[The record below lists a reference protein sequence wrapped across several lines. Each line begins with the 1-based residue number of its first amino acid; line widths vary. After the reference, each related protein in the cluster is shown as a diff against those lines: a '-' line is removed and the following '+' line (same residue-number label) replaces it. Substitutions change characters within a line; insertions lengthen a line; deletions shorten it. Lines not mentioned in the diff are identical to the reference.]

1 VPELGNTNF
10 EPVPFGGGSNEP
22 PKNDNLNLAEPV
34 YSPIMMALSKANLD
48 PEKVRRIKQEL
59 NFIESSETHGFSEP
73 MNIDDSSRFGGGG
86 FIDSMTTNL
95 ERNMACVLNSM
106 VMANVRVHC
115 KELQQHPKWQGK
127 SCELITLLLTEEMYE
142 LYKEKDPSFQ
152 PSQPEYNPFNP
163 ISPLAEGISP
173 MDAMRWAWVVKRAL
187 MKKYGVSIGKKRLS
201 GYTPAPEG
209 DPPTPFPKPQ
219 ELWILPEHVIA
230 YGMGPGRDDDGGPFR
245 PVEASSGPT
254 PMSAPNPANASSC
267 CPPEGCVVILGVA
280 FREFSFG
287 GNYRYTHHQV
297 MGVITKCEP
306 LTIECFESPMQMPGG
321 SYTFTV
327 NHYRGDPQ
335 QGMMGDFGFTN
346 EYTEATISNISGGTQ
361 ETRDAISRYSSVV
374 IKSIVCFCD

>member
-1 VPELGNTNF
+1 MPELGNTNF
-10 EPVPFGGGSNEP
+10 EPVPFGGGSNVP
-22 PKNDNLNLAEPV
+22 PDNDNLNLNGPV

-48 PEKVRRIKQEL
+48 PEKVRRIKAEL
-59 NFIESSETHGFSEP
+59 NSIESSETHGFPKP

-115 KELQQHPKWQGK
+115 EELKQHPRFSGM

-152 PSQPEYNPFNP
+152 VSQPEYDPLTNWLYPT
-163 ISPLAEGISP
+163 SPAAEGISP

-209 DPPTPFPKPQ
+209 DPPTSFPEPRDMF
-219 ELWILPEHVIA
+219 LLPEHVIA
-230 YGMGPGRDDDGGPFR
+230 YGMGSGRDDDGGPYR
-245 PVEASSGPT
+245 PIEASSGPT
-254 PMSAPNPANASSC
+254 PMSAPNPANASGC
-267 CPPEGCVVILGVA
+267 CPPEGCIVVVSLA
-280 FREFSFG
+280 FKAVDGS
-287 GNYRYTHHQV
+287 YQHHQV
-297 MGVITKCEP
+297 MGEITKCEP

-321 SYTFTV
+321 SYTLTV
-327 NHYRGDPQ
+327 DHYRGETIP
-335 QGMMGDFGFTN
+335 GMMGDFGFTR
-346 EYTEATISNISGGTQ
+346 EHTVATVSDISGGDQ
-361 ETRDAISRYSSVV
+361 ETRDALSEYSSAV
-374 IKSIVCFCD
+374 IKSIVCFC